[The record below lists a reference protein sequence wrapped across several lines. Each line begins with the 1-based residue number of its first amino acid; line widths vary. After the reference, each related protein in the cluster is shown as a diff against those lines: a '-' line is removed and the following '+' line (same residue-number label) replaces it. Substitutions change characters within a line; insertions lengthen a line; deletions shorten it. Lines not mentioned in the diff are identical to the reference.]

1 MNILIT
7 GGSGFIGGAIFKKLK
22 KKHNLYIY
30 DKSKPKFKT
39 KFIKGNLNEKR
50 KLSVLIKKNKIDCI
64 IHLAASLGVKDTE
77 NNPSKVLSVNI
88 GGTKNLLESISGSKV
103 KLVLFSSSSEI
114 YGETNKILREDDPI
128 KPTSPYSKTKYAVEQ
143 ILQDFSVQKSDWS
156 FIVLR
161 YFNPIGAH
169 SSGIIGEQCKGKNKN
184 IFPTINNVALGL
196 TTELKIFG
204 NDWDTFDGTC
214 VRDYIHIMDLV
225 DGHLAA
231 LDNVLN
237 KSSLF
242 SVFNLG
248 TGQGTS
254 LKELIKTFEKVNR
267 IKIPF
272 SIAPR
277 RDGDVSFLVADASK
291 ALKYLNWKTKYNL
304 EEMCRDGWTW
314 YKKNNS

>member
-1 MNILIT
+1 M
-7 GGSGFIGGAIFKKLK
+7 
-22 KKHNLYIY
+22 
-30 DKSKPKFKT
+30 
-39 KFIKGNLNEKR
+39 
-50 KLSVLIKKNKIDCI
+50 
-64 IHLAASLGVKDTE
+64 
-77 NNPSKVLSVNI
+77 
-88 GGTKNLLESISGSKV
+88 
-103 KLVLFSSSSEI
+103 
-114 YGETNKILREDDPI
+114 
-128 KPTSPYSKTKYAVEQ
+128 
-143 ILQDFSVQKSDWS
+143 
-156 FIVLR
+156 
-161 YFNPIGAH
+161 
-169 SSGIIGEQCKGKNKN
+169 
-184 IFPTINNVALGL
+184 
-196 TTELKIFG
+196 KIFG
-204 NDWDTFDGTC
+204 NDWNTFDGTC

-231 LDNVLN
+231 LDNVLS

>member
-114 YGETNKILREDDPI
+114 YGETNKKGVKENSNF
-128 KPTSPYSKTKYAVEQ
+128 KPKSVYAHTK
-143 ILQDFSVQKSDWS
+143 
-156 FIVLR
+156 
-161 YFNPIGAH
+161 
-169 SSGIIGEQCKGKNKN
+169 IIGE
-184 IFPTINNVALGL
+184 
-196 TTELKIFG
+196 
-204 NDWDTFDGTC
+204 
-214 VRDYIHIMDLV
+214 
-225 DGHLAA
+225 
-231 LDNVLN
+231 
-237 KSSLF
+237 
-242 SVFNLG
+242 
-248 TGQGTS
+248 
-254 LKELIKTFEKVNR
+254 ELIKAYSKIYKYEYLIFRFFNVCGFGQKKDFVISKFISNAKKNKLIYVYGNGQQKRCFCHVDDATNAIMKLLKSKNRNDTYNIGNNNQPISMINLAKLISKSFEEK
-267 IKIPF
+267 IMIKKIPF
-272 SIAPR
+272 NQSDR
-277 RDGDVSFLVADASK
+277 SK
-291 ALKYLNWKTKYNL
+291 KREIYFRKPDLSKIKKAINYKPKINL
-304 EEMCRDGWTW
+304 EKIIKE
-314 YKKNNS
+314 YF

>member
-114 YGETNKILREDDPI
+114 YGETNKKGVKENSNF
-128 KPTSPYSKTKYAVEQ
+128 KPKSVYAHTK
-143 ILQDFSVQKSDWS
+143 
-156 FIVLR
+156 
-161 YFNPIGAH
+161 
-169 SSGIIGEQCKGKNKN
+169 IIGE
-184 IFPTINNVALGL
+184 
-196 TTELKIFG
+196 
-204 NDWDTFDGTC
+204 
-214 VRDYIHIMDLV
+214 
-225 DGHLAA
+225 
-231 LDNVLN
+231 
-237 KSSLF
+237 
-242 SVFNLG
+242 
-248 TGQGTS
+248 
-254 LKELIKTFEKVNR
+254 ELIKAYSKIYKYEYLIFRFFNVCGFGQKKDFVISKFISNAKKNKLIYVYGNGQQKRCFCHVDDATNAIMKLLKSKNRNDTYNIGNNNQPISMINLAKLISKSFEEK
-267 IKIPF
+267 IMIKKIPF
-272 SIAPR
+272 NQSDRTKKREIYFRKP
-277 RDGDVSFLVADASK
+277 DLSK
-291 ALKYLNWKTKYNL
+291 IKKAINYKPKINL
-304 EEMCRDGWTW
+304 EKIIKE
-314 YKKNNS
+314 YF

>member
-114 YGETNKILREDDPI
+114 YGETNKKGVKESSNF
-128 KPTSPYSKTKYAVEQ
+128 KPKSVYAHTK
-143 ILQDFSVQKSDWS
+143 
-156 FIVLR
+156 
-161 YFNPIGAH
+161 
-169 SSGIIGEQCKGKNKN
+169 IIGE
-184 IFPTINNVALGL
+184 
-196 TTELKIFG
+196 
-204 NDWDTFDGTC
+204 
-214 VRDYIHIMDLV
+214 
-225 DGHLAA
+225 
-231 LDNVLN
+231 
-237 KSSLF
+237 
-242 SVFNLG
+242 
-248 TGQGTS
+248 
-254 LKELIKTFEKVNR
+254 ELIKAYSKIYKYEYLIFRFFNVCGFGQKKDFVISKFISNAKKNKLIYVYGNGQQKRCFCHVDDATNAIMKLLKSKNRNDTYNIGNNNQPISMINLAKLISKSFEEK
-267 IKIPF
+267 IMIKKIPF
-272 SIAPR
+272 NQSDRTKKREIYFRKP
-277 RDGDVSFLVADASK
+277 DLSK
-291 ALKYLNWKTKYNL
+291 IKKAINYKPKINL
-304 EEMCRDGWTW
+304 EKIIKE
-314 YKKNNS
+314 YF

>member
-114 YGETNKILREDDPI
+114 YGDTNKKGVKENSNF
-128 KPTSPYSKTKYAVEQ
+128 KPKSVYAHTK
-143 ILQDFSVQKSDWS
+143 
-156 FIVLR
+156 
-161 YFNPIGAH
+161 
-169 SSGIIGEQCKGKNKN
+169 IIGE
-184 IFPTINNVALGL
+184 
-196 TTELKIFG
+196 
-204 NDWDTFDGTC
+204 
-214 VRDYIHIMDLV
+214 
-225 DGHLAA
+225 
-231 LDNVLN
+231 
-237 KSSLF
+237 
-242 SVFNLG
+242 
-248 TGQGTS
+248 
-254 LKELIKTFEKVNR
+254 ELIKAYSKIYKYEYLIFRFFNVCGFGQKKDFVISKFISNAKKNKLIYVYGNGQQKRCFCHVDDATNAIMKLLKSKNRNDTYNIGNNNQPISMINLAKLISKSFEEK
-267 IKIPF
+267 IMIKKIPF
-272 SIAPR
+272 NQSDRTKKREIYFRKP
-277 RDGDVSFLVADASK
+277 DLSK
-291 ALKYLNWKTKYNL
+291 IKKAINYKPKINL
-304 EEMCRDGWTW
+304 EKIIKE
-314 YKKNNS
+314 YF